1 MAAVGR
7 EEIDTDPRDRSRR
20 MSAYRSRRTS
30 DGIRG
35 RQRTE
40 AGRCWMALKDDSIPD
55 RRMTSEDGSMEKSH
69 IFKYISEPDLKG
81 MLTAFHAVTRLNV
94 ILIDEN
100 GKEILHYGEK
110 YAYCVEFARHN
121 QSGRSCAQEHVRA
134 GEMAREFGESYVFSC
149 HSGMNHIVYPVMIK
163 GRQFGSLVAG
173 PFLMEAPDISM
184 ISDLN
189 RDNKIP
195 AEGAARLLEYSAG
208 IPLIDPDRAA
218 RISELFNYLMR
229 SILVESRQ
237 VIASNKEKLLQQSKI
252 NESIQMYKNSGV
264 RDEREY
270 PIELEN
276 ELVSCIK
283 VNNTGRAREILN
295 TLLGNILL
303 YESHDLDRIKIR
315 IIELCSVLSRASI
328 NRGSDANKVLE
339 MNRRLITSL
348 VNSRSFYDICYTFQ
362 DNIEIFTD
370 SLSMMPD
377 KSGRIVKN
385 AAEYISRHFSEDIS
399 LAVIADELHVNTSYL
414 STLFRQVTGITFK
427 EYLNRVRVEEA
438 ARLLSNTDYSVMEIA
453 VACGYRD
460 QSYFTKV
467 FKKLTGLTPKQYR

>member
-1 MAAVGR
+1 
-7 EEIDTDPRDRSRR
+7 
-20 MSAYRSRRTS
+20 
-30 DGIRG
+30 
-35 RQRTE
+35 
-40 AGRCWMALKDDSIPD
+40 
-55 RRMTSEDGSMEKSH
+55 
-69 IFKYISEPDLKG
+69 
-81 MLTAFHAVTRLNV
+81 
-94 ILIDEN
+94 
-100 GKEILHYGEK
+100 
-110 YAYCVEFARHN
+110 
-121 QSGRSCAQEHVRA
+121 
-134 GEMAREFGESYVFSC
+134 
-149 HSGMNHIVYPVMIK
+149 
-163 GRQFGSLVAG
+163 
-173 PFLMEAPDISM
+173 
-184 ISDLN
+184 
-189 RDNKIP
+189 
-195 AEGAARLLEYSAG
+195 
-208 IPLIDPDRAA
+208 
-218 RISELFNYLMR
+218 
-229 SILVESRQ
+229 
-237 VIASNKEKLLQQSKI
+237 
-252 NESIQMYKNSGV
+252 MYKNSGV

-270 PIELEN
+270 PIGLEN
-276 ELVSCIK
+276 ELISCIK

-295 TLLGNILL
+295 TLLGSILL

-328 NRGSDANKVLE
+328 NRGADANKVLE

-370 SLSMMPD
+370 SLSLMPD
-377 KSGRIVKN
+377 KSGRIVKS

-467 FKKLTGLTPKQYR
+467 FKKMTGLTPKQYR